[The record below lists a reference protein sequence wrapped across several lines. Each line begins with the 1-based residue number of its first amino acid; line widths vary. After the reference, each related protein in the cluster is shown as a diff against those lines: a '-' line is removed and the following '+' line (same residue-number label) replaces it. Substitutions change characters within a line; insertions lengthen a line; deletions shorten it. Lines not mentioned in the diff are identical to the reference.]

1 MVINE
6 HEYKYWFSTFKS
18 GEIIHFQPDGGRRNP
33 LTRTLRAGLNGG
45 NPEQI
50 NTGMFPNALH
60 SRNGNHP
67 ISLRKKLR
75 QIRQHYGQRGKT
87 KKDLVHKHFLCTS
100 AAFTP
105 ALLTVHPPGGRSEE
119 KDAWTEGMDNFHKSL
134 LLLAY
139 IQEKVYCLKTG
150 GVISPSFTVTALLE
164 CATFKSWLMDVSL
177 ARWSQLK

>member
-1 MVINE
+1 MSMSINIDFPLLNQVRLFI
-6 HEYKYWFSTFKS
+6 FSPTEE
-18 GEIIHFQPDGGRRNP
+18 GEIPSPGRYAPGWTEGILSR
-33 LTRTLRAGLNGG
+33 LTQACFPTLFS
-45 NPEQI
+45 PEQ
-50 NTGMFPNALH
+50 
-60 SRNGNHP
+60 NGNHP